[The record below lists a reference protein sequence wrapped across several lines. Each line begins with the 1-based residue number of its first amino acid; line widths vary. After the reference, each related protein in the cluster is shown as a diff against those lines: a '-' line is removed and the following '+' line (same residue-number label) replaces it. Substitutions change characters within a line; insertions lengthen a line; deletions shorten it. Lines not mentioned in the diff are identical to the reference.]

1 MSSHRD
7 DSVPPTI
14 SPRTLVLVSD
24 CVLPKL
30 YPIAPLVDA
39 LDQLL
44 LHPQRDVAYIS
55 YEHRYYPEYDP
66 RDKFREL
73 CHIKGLQVTVVPIE
87 EQHPIYSVEE
97 DIELWKVRR
106 L

>member
-1 MSSHRD
+1 
-7 DSVPPTI
+7 
-14 SPRTLVLVSD
+14 
-24 CVLPKL
+24 LPKL

-44 LHPQRDVAYIS
+44 LHPQRDVAFIS

-73 CHIKGLQVTVVPIE
+73 CHIKGLQVTAIPIE